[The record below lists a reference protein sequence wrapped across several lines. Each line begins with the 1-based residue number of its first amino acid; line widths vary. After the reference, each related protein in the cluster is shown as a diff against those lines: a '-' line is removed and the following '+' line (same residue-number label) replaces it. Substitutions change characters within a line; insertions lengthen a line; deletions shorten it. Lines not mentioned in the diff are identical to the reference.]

1 MTTPRSPDAG
11 RLLTREQA
19 AGAFRVH
26 PGSIYRWVRDGK
38 LTPVG
43 EGRDRR
49 YLESEVDALL
59 RARDTGKAEA

>member
-1 MTTPRSPDAG
+1 VTGAQSAGTG
-11 RLLTREQA
+11 RLLTKEQVA
-19 AGAFRVH
+19 DAFRVH

>member
-1 MTTPRSPDAG
+1 MSSAQSPDAG
-11 RLLTREQA
+11 RLLTNGQVA
-19 AGAFRVH
+19 SACRVH
-26 PGSIYRWVRDGK
+26 PGSIYRWVRDGL